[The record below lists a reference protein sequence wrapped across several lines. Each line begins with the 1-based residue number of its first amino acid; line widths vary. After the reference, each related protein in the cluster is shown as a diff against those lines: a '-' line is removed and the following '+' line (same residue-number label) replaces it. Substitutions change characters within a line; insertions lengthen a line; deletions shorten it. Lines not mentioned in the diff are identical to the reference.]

1 MISVYILTIFNG
13 IFMSKLFIMTIITMM
28 VFTAILPYSVYA
40 QNSGTSYSE
49 SVEFAAGLEETLGH
63 FWALEQ
69 NLDEGNTTLTL
80 THAMHPIAELYDTLK
95 PTLVSTSPE
104 LDAKINKTL
113 AELGEK
119 ANTNV
124 SRDTAQQAIDDAKEI
139 VEEARQA
146 VVSVRG
152 NDPAFKA
159 ELINGLLATSVAEYS
174 IAVNNGTISEMAEFQ
189 DGSAFVW
196 RSQQIFDTI
205 KTEFDPNT
213 VRNIDGLYDDVWSA
227 YDSRADPADVEML
240 VDSIMMEFNTEFD
253 LESNDDDP
261 LIFVEN
267 IRNILEE
274 TRQAYNDGE
283 KDLALSLAAKA
294 YLDHY
299 EFLEAP
305 LVDLGHEELMKKVEV
320 MLRVELRDMI
330 RSDADPGMVSAHI
343 DDILAEMDEIAVIV
357 PEFGTIAV
365 MILVVAIVGII
376 TITSKSRLGLRV

>member
-1 MISVYILTIFNG
+1 MRNMVI
-13 IFMSKLFIMTIITMM
+13 LFIMTM
-28 VFTAILPYSVYA
+28 VAFTAILPHTVHA
-40 QNSGTSYSE
+40 QYFGVTYPE

-69 NLDEGNTTLTL
+69 NLDEGNTTLAL
-80 THAMHPIAELYDTLK
+80 MHAMHPIAELYDTLK

-124 SRDTAQQAIDDAKEI
+124 SRAQAQQAIDDAKEI

-146 VVSVRG
+146 VVSVQG

-240 VDSIMMEFNTEFD
+240 VNNIILEFNTEFGI
-253 LESNDDDP
+253 ESVDDDP

-274 TRQAYNDGE
+274 TRQAYNNGE
-283 KDLALSLAAKA
+283 KNLALSLAAKA

-330 RSDADPGMVSAHI
+330 RSDADPGMVSEHI

-365 MILVVAIVGII
+365 MVLVVAIVGII

>member
-1 MISVYILTIFNG
+1 
-13 IFMSKLFIMTIITMM
+13 MSKLFILTIMAMM
-28 VFTAILPYSVYA
+28 VFTAILPHTVHAQYFGIPYSD
-40 QNSGTSYSE
+40 SL
-49 SVEFAAGLEETLGH
+49 EFAAGLEETLGH

-69 NLDEGNTTLTL
+69 NLDEGNTTLAL

-95 PTLVSTSPE
+95 PTLVSTSPD
-104 LDAKINKTL
+104 LDTKIKKTL
-113 AELGEK
+113 TELSEK

-139 VEEARQA
+139 VEKARQ
-146 VVSVRG
+146 VVILDSLS

-213 VRNIDGLYDDVWSA
+213 VRNIDGLYDGVWSA

-240 VDSIMMEFNTEFD
+240 VNSIILEFNTAFD

-267 IRNILEE
+267 IRNLLEE
-274 TRQAYNDGE
+274 TRQAYNNGE